1 MCKVRIA
8 AMPKRR
14 VIMKY
19 KRLFASLIASAVIV
33 TPLTSF
39 AAYAEEETQIVFNT
53 WNTGGV
59 GNGPSVE
66 TQFTP
71 ESDVYV
77 YSIANYHWNY
87 GSGSPVGT
95 ISVYEG
101 ETLIGEWE
109 AVGSNGMGGVVDAVW
124 TAYPSNLTL
133 KAGHTYTF
141 GDSDPDTWSCNS
153 SSGNRGFVEVRAAK
167 STPAPE
173 KQTFNGHEYQR
184 FDTGMTWEEA
194 KEYCESLGG
203 HLATIT
209 SQEEQDAVASVI
221 SGGNMD
227 VYWLGGTAY
236 DCVPEWITGEE
247 FVYNN
252 FAESQPDNAYGGV
265 HIEMQNVSMNGLPQ
279 YSWGDTDAAGEYF
292 GLDRTGF
299 VCEWDN
305 EAPETDYPFIGKW
318 KTFTDDKKTVGY
330 FEFKEDHTLNVKV
343 YTDGVLSDRA
353 KNYDWY
359 VENGAIY
366 CGGPGHFYSVE
377 GDKLT
382 LSDID
387 GYTLTFER
395 VNTQPLGD
403 VVIDGK
409 IDSKDATAILV
420 EYSARAT
427 GGAPTLIEEALD
439 AADANKDTKVD
450 SKDASAILS
459 YYSYTATG
467 GKDSLEDFLFPKEK

>member
-1 MCKVRIA
+1 
-8 AMPKRR
+8 MPKRR

-252 FAESQPDNAYGGV
+252 FANGQPDNAFSGF
-265 HIEMQNVSMNGLPQ
+265 HIEIQNASMNGLPQ

-318 KTFTDDKKTVGY
+318 KYAASVNGKTVMY
-330 FEFKEDHTLNVKV
+330 IEFKEDGSIIAQTFANGELKVEESVKWSEK
-343 YTDGVLSDRA
+343 D
-353 KNYDWY
+353 
-359 VENGAIY
+359 GAIY
-366 CGGPGHFYSVE
+366 FEGSDVGIYYSIE

-382 LSDID
+382 LYDYD
-387 GYTLTFER
+387 EHKVVLDR
-395 VNTQPLGD
+395 VLPQPLGD
-403 VVIDGK
+403 VNNDEK

-439 AADANKDTKVD
+439 AADANKDAKID

-459 YYSYTATG
+459 YYSYCSTG
-467 GKDSLEDFLFPKEK
+467 GKDSLEYFLFPKEK